1 MADPSSDVQVAPDE
15 EVKAYKI
22 HIPTKHLDL
31 TRQKLELT
39 RLPHEGSSSGNRSKD
54 WWEPKP
60 IVEPL
65 IDFWLERYSWREAE
79 STLNSTLPQF
89 RTTITLPNLGNAA
102 LRVHFIHARSPHPEA
117 VPLLLVPPFPFTN
130 LSLGHLIKP
139 LTDPDAATEDGTSP
153 RQQTFH
159 LVIPSLPG
167 LGLSDALP
175 ANIPPIP
182 ASATILDTLM
192 RRLGYAQY
200 LVTGS
205 GPGHLS
211 PAAIDFRV
219 VNRLATHHTKSC
231 VGAHLI
237 APPLKAPTR
246 NEQGTGAWVKW
257 MVAKML
263 KKEKWGYKG
272 EDWGP
277 WAAGNNGNGRKTTN
291 KEKRKMGLNSLGGG
305 DGGLAEDPN
314 TLAYALCDSPTGML
328 VFVLRGLRAMGLDET
343 ALSSPFFTHE
353 KIITLTNMLWL
364 PGPETAMRYWA
375 HCAAYPED
383 DGEKSSASKLSGKKP
398 KVAITVFTGTGSNG
412 GRSPAAGQDS
422 TETTTA
428 KAAAGA
434 SSDALPTLNKQV
446 PLSRAQAA
454 ARSAEQHT
462 YVCPA
467 WGNSVYDVVFQERVS
482 GHAEGLLA
490 FTRPEIIVA
499 GVKGLAKEVL
509 ARDSR
514 LKAAKS
520 EGSHQQQ
527 PSKEQQQLQPQ
538 QTAAVG
544 GSSLTSFPS
553 PPSTEHGPAGPLVT
567 LDKVVV
573 VPASPVDE
581 NVISSS
587 GNPSSGNNNN
597 GLKKPPS
604 VVVAIAPGTSTI
616 LEEAEDSDE
625 EKNRGRSTK
634 PEKGKAVA
642 AASVPPPP
650 SNNNP
655 NLLNLP
661 TRNQSEGESPE
672 TLVNTP
678 SPAPSS

>member
-1 MADPSSDVQVAPDE
+1 
-15 EVKAYKI
+15 
-22 HIPTKHLDL
+22 
-31 TRQKLELT
+31 
-39 RLPHEGSSSGNRSKD
+39 
-54 WWEPKP
+54 
-60 IVEPL
+60 
-65 IDFWLERYSWREAE
+65 
-79 STLNSTLPQF
+79 
-89 RTTITLPNLGNAA
+89 
-102 LRVHFIHARSPHPEA
+102 
-117 VPLLLVPPFPFTN
+117 
-130 LSLGHLIKP
+130 
-139 LTDPDAATEDGTSP
+139 
-153 RQQTFH
+153 
-159 LVIPSLPG
+159 
-167 LGLSDALP
+167 
-175 ANIPPIP
+175 
-182 ASATILDTLM
+182 
-192 RRLGYAQY
+192 
-200 LVTGS
+200 
-205 GPGHLS
+205 
-211 PAAIDFRV
+211 
-219 VNRLATHHTKSC
+219 
-231 VGAHLI
+231 
-237 APPLKAPTR
+237 
-246 NEQGTGAWVKW
+246 
-257 MVAKML
+257 
-263 KKEKWGYKG
+263 
-272 EDWGP
+272 
-277 WAAGNNGNGRKTTN
+277 
-291 KEKRKMGLNSLGGG
+291 
-305 DGGLAEDPN
+305 
-314 TLAYALCDSPTGML
+314 
-328 VFVLRGLRAMGLDET
+328 
-343 ALSSPFFTHE
+343 
-353 KIITLTNMLWL
+353 
-364 PGPETAMRYWA
+364 MRYWV

-383 DGEKSSASKLSGKKP
+383 ENGEKSSARKLGGKKP

-428 KAAAGA
+428 KAAAAGA
-434 SSDALPTLNKQV
+434 SSDALPTLIKQV

-553 PPSTEHGPAGPLVT
+553 PSSTEHGPAGPLAP

-587 GNPSSGNNNN
+587 GNPSSGNNSN

-634 PEKGKAVA
+634 PEKG
-642 AASVPPPP
+642 
-650 SNNNP
+650 
-655 NLLNLP
+655 
-661 TRNQSEGESPE
+661 QSGRCC
-672 TLVNTP
+672 
-678 SPAPSS
+678 